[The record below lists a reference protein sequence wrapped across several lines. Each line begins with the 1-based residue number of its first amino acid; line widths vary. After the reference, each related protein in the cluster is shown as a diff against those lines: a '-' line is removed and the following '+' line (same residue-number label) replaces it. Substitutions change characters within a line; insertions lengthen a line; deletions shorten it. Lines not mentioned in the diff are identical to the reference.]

1 MGASLHSSTCLTV
14 VSAKLMQ
21 VTCMGASL
29 HPSLYLIVF
38 CVDLMHMSTQRERD
52 STSLYILLCS
62 VQIWCWPTQ
71 WARDSTSPYILCSVQ
86 IWYRTNQWAQDST
99 ARHPWITTQSSTDS
113 QWADGHHAGHWAGGV
128 AGHRNPVGKRS
139 GGGGP
144 VLDCRPLPT
153 SPHQILHSAIYVIY
167 QDSAVLFTA
176 YFKNSEDRSPLNG
189 TGSATLFFI
198 TEHQT
203 DHKLSS
209 KRRCIVIMPCV
220 IPFLVWLFS
229 LKANTHSMQSA
240 TT

>member
-1 MGASLHSSTCLTV
+1 
-14 VSAKLMQ
+14 
-21 VTCMGASL
+21 
-29 HPSLYLIVF
+29 
-38 CVDLMHMSTQRERD
+38 MHMSTQRARD

-62 VQIWCWPTQ
+62 VHIWCWPTQ
-71 WARDSTSPYILCSVQ
+71 WARDSTSPYILLCSVQIWCRSTRLAQDSTSLYILLCSVQ

-128 AGHRNPVGKRS
+128 AGHWNPVGKRS

-153 SPHQILHSAIYVIY
+153 SPHQILPSTIYVIY

-203 DHKLSS
+203 DHKVSS